1 MNTLDLS
8 LVAATGLVAM
18 CVHYRR
24 TLFTNEIKQ
33 PSCSAPTLEDDR
45 RAGATL
51 PIREQTPFSALA
63 RPTLYPLAP
72 TLFLDIDGVCH
83 KNFDESF
90 SCLPLIES
98 FLLDRQDVQIVL
110 SSTWRTTCNEQY
122 LSHCLGKVV
131 WERVVGFTPILG
143 TREQEVL
150 AFVQAFRLSKFVCLD
165 DDRDEFFGG
174 VPVIF
179 TDRKKGFTELELVN
193 LYTWHKKDA
202 SQC

>member
-8 LVAATGLVAM
+8 LVAVTGLVAM
-18 CVHYRR
+18 CVHIRR
-24 TLFTNEIKQ
+24 TLLMNKTEHS
-33 PSCSAPTLEDDR
+33 SCFGSTLGETR
-45 RAGATL
+45 KAGAIL
-51 PIREQTPFSALA
+51 PIREQTPVSALA
-63 RPTLYPLAP
+63 HPTLYPLAP

-110 SSTWRTTCNEQY
+110 SSTWRTTSNEQY
-122 LSHCLGKVV
+122 LSHCLGNVV
-131 WERVVGFTPILG
+131 WDRVVGYTPIMG
-143 TREQEVL
+143 TREKEVL

-179 TDRKKGFTELELVN
+179 TDRKKGFTEFELVS
-193 LYTWHKKDA
+193 LYTWHEKED
-202 SQC
+202 S